1 MKSLCIRVPKNDGET
16 VRKKLLEMGVL
27 NKKLMIKRNDFLYIP
42 ILRKINSGFEIIEKD
57 FDDIEIEERDYKKIV
72 EMPDRL
78 RKLLPTAFDIIGDI
92 AIIKIIDE
100 LLPYKKMIGDAL
112 LRAQKNLRT
121 VCVDRGV
128 KNECRIRDLEVVAG
142 EKKTET
148 IHNEY
153 NIKLKVDISKVYF
166 SPRLA
171 SEHHRI
177 AKQVG
182 KDETV
187 IDMFTG
193 VGGFAVMIAKHR
205 KPKKVFAIDINETAI
220 KYLKENIE
228 INKIENIVPVQGDA
242 KKVMKNIEKADRV
255 IMNLPHKAYSFFED
269 ALNGL
274 KNKGVIHYYEIIEK
288 DKIKKRTEELKK
300 ICEKNGCKMEVVY
313 LKSVKTYSPAEVK
326 VVMDVKCIKAAR
338 EIFKA

>member
-42 ILRKINSGFEIIEKD
+42 ILRKINLGFEIIEKD

-193 VGGFAVMIAKHR
+193 VGGFAVMIAKHKR
-205 KPKKVFAIDINETAI
+205 PKKVFAIDINETAI
-220 KYLKENIE
+220 KYLKENIK
-228 INKIENIVPVQGDA
+228 INKVENIVPVQGDA

-255 IMNLPHKAYSFFED
+255 IMNLPHRAYEFFED
-269 ALNGL
+269 ALNSL
-274 KNKGVIHYYEIIEK
+274 KDKGIIHYYEIIEK

-300 ICEKNGCKMEVVY
+300 VCEKNGRKMEVVY